1 MVTAK
6 DINSVLVNA
15 LGIPES
21 EMKQRSLLIRGA
33 GYLPTRGRGRNAP
46 HLDLEDIS
54 NLITSA
60 MTRVE
65 YPATQVVQGM
75 VEINKLVC
83 EDEQLN
89 FSPVDGVNLN
99 LKCSFPTAIAR
110 ILEYFYHVIMHPSL
124 VLENHKNLPQE
135 DKVRLI
141 CNLLCNQFPI
151 FGYGFYKSKRIA
163 WITINDFKFET
174 SNFVHDADVFYKTFN
189 KPLGNKTV
197 TIFERPA
204 DEQPIDEFLN
214 SSKTVFII
222 ETKDLLPQLFDA
234 FIFEWTKA

>member
-1 MVTAK
+1 MATAK
-6 DINSVLVNA
+6 DYNAILVDA

-33 GYLPTRGRGRNAP
+33 GYLPSRGRGRNAP
-46 HLDLEDIS
+46 HLELDDIA
-54 NLITSA
+54 NLVISA
-60 MTRVE
+60 MCRVE

-75 VEINKLVC
+75 VEINKLIC
-83 EDEQLN
+83 GDEQLN
-89 FSPVDGVNLN
+89 FSVNGVNLN
-99 LKCSFPTAIAR
+99 LKCSFPDAITR

-135 DKVRLI
+135 NKVRLI

-151 FGYGFYKSKRIA
+151 FGYGVYKNKRIA
-163 WITINDFKFET
+163 WITINDFKFENST
-174 SNFVHDADVFYKTFN
+174 FVHDADIFYKTFN
-189 KPLGNKTV
+189 RPLGNQTV
-197 TIFERPA
+197 TIFGRPA

-222 ETKDLLPQLFDA
+222 ETKDLLPQLFDIYV
-234 FIFEWTKA
+234 FKWTKI